1 MRGRYYYFCS
11 GGSIFTVST
20 VGRRGRR
27 RMGKYMKKAKS
38 VQNMEVSQSSLLGV
52 RTRARALALEKQT
65 SESTLKHSFPSTPT
79 ISKSRKSSQ
88 TRTIPSKSEPHYMQL
103 RSRRLEKV
111 ARHYE
116 KDEESARDRHNENDL
131 ESAGDRSVDQAS
143 ALVLPS
149 SSGPSQVEL
158 RFLNEELLDM
168 PARNSCSSR
177 PDFVFVGVSSAA
189 VTGIEDV
196 RHSKV
201 TSPAQ
206 SSLHVSS
213 HAAPLQVQTIMRK
226 GASRM
231 VTRHQKQELDSK
243 MSADASVMDI
253 ERETPEAASPSGNV
267 RKEIEVGSCCGES
280 PMIAGPSVRERQQ
293 GPNTRSQKREC
304 TLENLTHNVEV
315 SGLISRTG
323 ESSQMRSSSAPPLS
337 RSSEVPFSTE
347 IEAFFA
353 SAEQKERRR
362 FIDRYNFDPLTEKP
376 LRGRYLWLKE

>member
-1 MRGRYYYFCS
+1 MRGRYFYFCS

-65 SESTLKHSFPSTPT
+65 TSESIRKHSFPSSAAV
-79 ISKSRKSSQ
+79 SKPRKSSQ
-88 TRTIPSKSEPHYMQL
+88 SRTIPSKIETHYMQL
-103 RSRRLEKV
+103 RRRRLEKV
-111 ARHYE
+111 ARHYKKGRE
-116 KDEESARDRHNENDL
+116 SEGDGHNENELESAR
-131 ESAGDRSVDQAS
+131 DRSVDQAS
-143 ALVLPS
+143 AVVLPS
-149 SSGPSQVEL
+149 ISRPSHVEL
-158 RFLNEELLDM
+158 RLLNEELPDM

-177 PDFVFVGVSSAA
+177 PDFVFVGVP
-189 VTGIEDV
+189 GIEDV
-196 RHSKV
+196 SHSRV

-206 SSLHVSS
+206 SSLHASN
-213 HAAPLQVQTIMRK
+213 HAAPVAISTQMQGR

-243 MSADASVMDI
+243 LSADGSVMVM
-253 ERETPEAASPSGNV
+253 EFKRETPEAASPSGNV
-267 RKEIEVGSCCGES
+267 QREIEVGPCSGES

-304 TLENLTHNVEV
+304 TLDNLTHNVEV
-315 SGLISRTG
+315 AGSISKTG
-323 ESSQMRSSSAPPLS
+323 EPSQMKSSSAPPHS
-337 RSSEVPFSTE
+337 RSNEAPFSTE

-362 FIDRYNFDPLTEKP
+362 FIDKYNFDPLTEKP
-376 LRGRYLWLKE
+376 LKGRYVWLKE